1 MQTLPSVVKLW
12 QQFLRCGE
20 QKGEKK
26 KNCKSPNKNYN
37 NNNSYKNY
45 IINFAKN
52 G

>member
-20 QKGEKK
+20 QKGEKQ
-26 KNCKSPNKNYN
+26 NCKSPNKNYN
-37 NNNSYKNY
+37 NNDSYKNY
-45 IINFAKN
+45 IINFSKN